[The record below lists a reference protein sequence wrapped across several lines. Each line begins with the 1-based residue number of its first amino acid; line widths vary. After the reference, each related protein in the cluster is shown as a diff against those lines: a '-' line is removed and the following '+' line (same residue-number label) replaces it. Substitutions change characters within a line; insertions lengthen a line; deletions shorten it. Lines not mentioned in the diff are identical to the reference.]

1 MWTVFSLGIF
11 DSGVVTAHSKGKPFI
26 KCLGYCLKDYQQVKI
41 REVFKMKQKL
51 VKKKK
56 KRQWT

>member
-41 REVFKMKQKL
+41 KEVF
-51 VKKKK
+51 
-56 KRQWT
+56 